1 LTFFKLILRKK
12 DTDDEGSSSGS
23 LALAGPETDPTAKK
37 TATLLSSWMNVSSS
51 LLSFFQTH
59 VTARK

>member
-23 LALAGPETDPTAKK
+23 LAGPETDPTAKK